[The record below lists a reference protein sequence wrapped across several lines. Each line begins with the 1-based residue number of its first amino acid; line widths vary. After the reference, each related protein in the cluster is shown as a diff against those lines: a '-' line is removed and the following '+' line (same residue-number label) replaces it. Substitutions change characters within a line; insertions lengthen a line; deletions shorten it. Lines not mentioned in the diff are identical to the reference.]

1 MRPKLR
7 SKLTGTMYFYTD
19 SMHKNACVF
28 THFADLNERLI
39 VFAVFSVFYE
49 TVAQIT
55 ILSILP

>member
-7 SKLTGTMYFYTD
+7 SKLTGTMHFYTD
-19 SMHKNACVF
+19 SMLKNACVF
-28 THFADLNERLI
+28 THFADLNERLS

-49 TVAQIT
+49 TVAQIA